1 MKSAAL
7 NWLYHFSSQPLIPSH
22 FILCSCA
29 RNKAEYIPNSS
40 HHNSRSPKS
49 QLLIPNHHPNPRTAS
64 TASPP

>member
-7 NWLYHFSSQPLIPSH
+7 KWLYHCSSQPLIPSN
-22 FILCSCA
+22 FVLCSCA
-29 RNKAEYIPNSS
+29 HNKAEEIPNSS

-49 QLLIPNHHPNPRTAS
+49 QLLIPHHHPNPHTAS